1 MLGLILTATLSNYC
15 TLTIKL
21 IEPVYVSGSRL
32 LGYPEIEIPNVSLRD
47 PFWIRDEAE
56 PPRNQ
61 MSEFVTTA
69 VDEGIPQFV
78 LPVTIDDPSTWTAL
92 AGIVSVLLPVPAIGE
107 VM

>member
-1 MLGLILTATLSNYC
+1 MLASCLLSNCC

-78 LPVTIDDPSTWTAL
+78 LPVTIDDPFTWTAL
-92 AGIVSVLLPVPAIGE
+92 AGMVSVLFPVPVIGA